1 MRGISNVSASVDVSE
16 MLDKEDE
23 GFGMMVC
30 CSMWVDKDKMELVD
44 MNSVAGRSPSSQG
57 IGNAGWSK
65 ITESQV
71 SKNGVAGSGTLGNG
85 LAMSK

>member
-16 MLDKEDE
+16 VLDEDDE

-30 CSMWVDKDKMELVD
+30 CSRWVDKDKMELVD
-44 MNSVAGRSPSSQG
+44 MDSGAGRSPSSQG
-57 IGNAGWSK
+57 IGNAGWTE